1 MTNSEKNGAVAAEIE
16 KLRAEIEDS
25 SSDAPVRP
33 SLSEW
38 LSAETAK
45 ADGALR
51 LDCTVEELSSPFG
64 VAFLRAHLSPAAM
77 DCLCH
82 PDSRLVSSYNHTYAR
97 FGGFGWG
104 DNGRGAHRYRDI
116 LTALEGRF
124 TPREK
129 AFAWL
134 HYVLDCGVMR
144 HLCAWVESK
153 APGFEDYQN
162 LHRNCFYSLSHPES
176 ARNSQSG
183 RSAVR
188 KRLEP
193 YLQGDAPEEVFYF
206 LEKAAKDDEAF
217 PARQMFLYA
226 CAHCRS
232 LGRFRNVL
240 RILKGKLGSFDIVD
254 SLGYSPFFYT
264 ALRTDS
270 IFQPLANADP
280 GCGAPKVRMEDF
292 LRALED
298 AGARPD
304 RPCRYGF
311 SWRDLEA
318 VAAEF
323 RREREERSVG
333 LRNLSDS
340 PFQTVAFPDSYAPTT
355 GADIPALLASSP
367 EKGIAALLR
376 MDFEPESLE
385 VPIGPRERIL
395 ADAVCDADLPAATRA
410 GLLLAADSRPFRSVP
425 LGGASCEVPPGL
437 LDSSEGRKWYCA
449 KRKPGW
455 EDVLC
460 SDSTFFMS
468 ERFGEYQWKSVKIAP
483 NVRKAIDADSPAQ
496 LMMHLSVAGKNVD
509 RRILYII
516 LNLHKTKILDWLMEN
531 DEKTRMFLT
540 PRRMLFYVCA
550 NWIRHSVEGKVVEDA
565 VPWLETAEAKEPGIL
580 TSCVDFLGRNLLWYT
595 LYNRGGDQIDDTLL
609 KHGCDPDA
617 RTAFGLTWRE
627 MKDAKEAIWKSGT
640 LGASL
645 RGFDEASGGGIFING
660 RPAREA
666 IPNYGKDCP
675 KLDSVK
681 IVLHDGAA
689 MEWKWTGTGDRY
701 FRDVTGVNEGV
712 GFMLELNRTKKY
724 SDSFGRAYAV
734 FLKGPDGLYRFTGMQ
749 EE

>member
-1 MTNSEKNGAVAAEIE
+1 MLFHEERNTRIAMTTETNTKNPLAT
-16 KLRAEIEDS
+16 
-25 SSDAPVRP
+25 DADTFSATPVRP
-33 SLSEW
+33 SLSKW
-38 LSAETAK
+38 LAAETAK
-45 ADGALR
+45 ADDALR

-64 VAFLRAHLSPAAM
+64 VAFLRAHLTPAAM

-82 PDSRLVSSYNHTYAR
+82 PDSRLVSSYTHTYAR

-104 DNGRGAHRYRDI
+104 DNGRGAHLYRDI
-116 LTALEGRF
+116 LTAPEGRF
-124 TPREK
+124 TQREK

-162 LHRNCFYSLSHPES
+162 LHSDCFYSLSHPES

-183 RSAVR
+183 RSAAR

-193 YLQGDAPEEVFYF
+193 YLRGAASEEVFYF

-232 LGRFRNVL
+232 LGRFRHVL

-254 SLGYSPFFYT
+254 SLGYPPFFYT
-264 ALRTDS
+264 VFRRDS
-270 IFQPLANADP
+270 IFQQQEGSDP

-292 LRALED
+292 LGTLED

-318 VAAEF
+318 VAAEY
-323 RREREERSVG
+323 RREREESGGRG
-333 LRNLSDS
+333 SDS
-340 PFQTVAFPDSYAPTT
+340 PFHTVIFPDSHAPTHV
-355 GADIPALLASSP
+355 ADIPGLLASSL

-376 MDFEPESLE
+376 MDFEPDSHE

-395 ADAVCDADLPAATRA
+395 ANAICDTHLPAVTRA
-410 GLLLAADSRPFRSVP
+410 RLLLAADTKPFRSVP
-425 LGGASCEVPPGL
+425 LGGASCEVPLGL
-437 LDSSEGRKWYCA
+437 LDSGEGRKWYCA

-460 SDSTFFMS
+460 SDNTFFMN
-468 ERFGEYQWKSVKIAP
+468 ERFDEWQWKSIKIAP

-509 RRILYII
+509 RRVLYII
-516 LNLHKTKILDWLMEN
+516 LNLHKKKILEWLMEN
-531 DEKTRMFLT
+531 DDKTREFLT

-550 NWIRHSVEGKVVEDA
+550 NWIRHSAEGKMVEDA
-565 VPWLETAEAKEPGIL
+565 VPWLEAAEAKEPGIL
-580 TSCVDFLGRNLLWYT
+580 KSCVDALGRNLLWYT
-595 LYNRGGDQIDDTLL
+595 LYNGGGDQIEDTLL

-617 RTAFGLTWRE
+617 STAFGLSWRE
-627 MKDAKEAIWKSGT
+627 MKDAKEATQSNGWIRLKDRQCIRGLPEGARRPLPLHGNARGVAT
-640 LGASL
+640 LPQL
-645 RGFDEASGGGIFING
+645 
-660 RPAREA
+660 
-666 IPNYGKDCP
+666 PNHLTS
-675 KLDSVK
+675 KL
-681 IVLHDGAA
+681 A
-689 MEWKWTGTGDRY
+689 
-701 FRDVTGVNEGV
+701 
-712 GFMLELNRTKKY
+712 
-724 SDSFGRAYAV
+724 
-734 FLKGPDGLYRFTGMQ
+734 
-749 EE
+749 